1 MSGPICTHTPMLLWL
16 ELVCVAATLQ
26 LACVAATLQLAC
38 VAATLQLVVMFL
50 HHMCSIPSFIV
61 KTVMNFNVSVE
72 CFLSLFWFIEGK
84 QVKFE
89 TLVVTLLLYWQMV

>member
-1 MSGPICTHTPMLLWL
+1 MLLWP
-16 ELVCVAATLQ
+16 ELVCV
-26 LACVAATLQLAC
+26 CVC

-50 HHMCSIPSFIV
+50 HHMCSIPSFVV

-72 CFLSLFWFIEGK
+72 CLLSLFWFVEGK

-89 TLVVTLLLYWQMV
+89 TLVVISILYWQMV